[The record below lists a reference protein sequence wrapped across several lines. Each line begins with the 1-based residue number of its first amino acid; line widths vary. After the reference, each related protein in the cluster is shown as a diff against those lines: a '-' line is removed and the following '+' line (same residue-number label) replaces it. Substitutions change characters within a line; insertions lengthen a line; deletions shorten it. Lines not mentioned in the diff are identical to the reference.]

1 MAAIK
6 NMSETPSDLQKVGQ
20 HFLIGLQKSVKLTDH
35 DVRLLTAL
43 RPAGIILFRDNFKH
57 GAPYKEWLSCLRELI
72 DSVRDC
78 MQGKPLLISI
88 DHECGAVF
96 RTPPPITNF
105 GPAAKWA
112 QKSAEV
118 GTAVGV
124 ELRSLG
130 INLNY
135 APVVDI
141 HTNPGNP
148 VIGTRAFGT
157 THELVIE
164 SARNFLLSM
173 EREGVIGCPKHFPGH
188 GDTKVDSHYELPIV
202 PSSLEELRHRELLPF
217 AAMVQ
222 AGAKIIMSAHIFFP
236 SIDPLYPA
244 TMSRL
249 FLTDVLR
256 SELSFHGVIT
266 TDDIGMGAV
275 SALFEKPGAAVNT
288 IQAGCD
294 LIMMSAHWADTNRC
308 IGLAQDLLDGL
319 NNGTANHTLFG
330 ASKNRIHKLVSDA
343 PVHSVGALPDALFAA
358 HDVIS
363 KVY

>member
-1 MAAIK
+1 
-6 NMSETPSDLQKVGQ
+6 MSDTSSDLQKVGQ
-20 HFLIGLQKSVKLTDH
+20 HFLIGLQKSIKLTDH
-35 DVRLLTAL
+35 DLRLLTAL

-57 GAPYKEWLSCLRELI
+57 GTSYKEWLSCLRDLI
-72 DSVRDC
+72 ESVRDC
-78 MQGKPLLISI
+78 VQGKPLLISI

-112 QKSAEV
+112 KNSAEV
-118 GTAVGV
+118 GTAIGI
-124 ELRSLG
+124 ELGSLG
-130 INLNY
+130 MNLNY

-157 THELVIE
+157 TCELVIE
-164 SARNFLLSM
+164 GARNFLFSM

-188 GDTKVDSHYELPIV
+188 GDTKVDSHYGLPIV
-202 PSSLEELRHRELLPF
+202 TFTLDELRRRELLPF

-222 AGAKIIMSAHIFFP
+222 AGAKMIMSAHIFFP
-236 SIDPLYPA
+236 TIDPLYPA

-249 FLTDVLR
+249 FLTDILR
-256 SELSFHGVIT
+256 GELGFQGVIT

-275 SALFEKPGAAVNT
+275 SALFEKPGAAAST

-294 LIMMSAHWADTNRC
+294 LIMMSAHWADTSRC
-308 IGLAQDLLDGL
+308 MGLAQNLLDCL
-319 NNGTANHTLFG
+319 NDGTANQTPFR
-330 ASKNRIHKLVSDA
+330 ASQNRIHKLLSEIPA
-343 PVHSVGALPDALFAA
+343 HSVRALPDSTFEA
-358 HDVIS
+358 HSAIS
-363 KVY
+363 KAY